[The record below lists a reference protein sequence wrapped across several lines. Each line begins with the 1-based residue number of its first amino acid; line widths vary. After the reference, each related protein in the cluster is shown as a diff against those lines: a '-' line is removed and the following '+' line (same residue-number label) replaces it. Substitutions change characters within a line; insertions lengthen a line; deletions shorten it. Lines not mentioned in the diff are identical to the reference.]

1 MGGALSSFAISIAA
15 NIVTSLFARNDTEK
29 EIRKAFQEAIEMWC
43 PNEDIRR
50 FKEKDIYKFVNGYIV
65 NPAIDSRELSEEL
78 KSFLDCFEKCIAN
91 HHSAALYLSAIKE
104 KDYYDIAMASLNLVH
119 AKLDSISKKLDVAN
133 PRHEE
138 LHFEAVA
145 EINTVLEEETV
156 DAVNVFLYGILAAF
170 DHDIY
175 AYIEEGED
183 KDLEV
188 VIDKDSLLQEEDG
201 GSFRP
206 KFHDFDY
213 DWDQEVGRDWSGIN
227 PDLDFWKMFS
237 ESYMAAFQL
246 MRIDFYDSIEELH
259 RIIDRKT
266 INDQLSKDE
275 KRLLTEII
283 ASMRAIQSIIEDHS
297 DMLEHPTIRDK
308 KTNKYSTRFFYR
320 TSIPMEFVERRQTRT
335 GYINVSC
342 PELTAIDLVTYQAR
356 SGSVTRAA
364 TVLAE
369 LVEKTDFRKYGTT
382 FLKVAPTACFQ
393 RLGSTSAYIQGIRIE
408 YGGEV
413 AG

>member
-1 MGGALSSFAISIAA
+1 MEMGGALSSFAISIAA

-65 NPAIDSRELSEEL
+65 NPAIDSRELSKEL

-119 AKLDSISKKLDVAN
+119 TKLDSISKKLDVAN

-201 GSFRP
+201 ESFRP

-297 DMLEHPTIRDK
+297 DIFGSVDSKFKNLKVEQE
-308 KTNKYSTRFFYR
+308 R
-320 TSIPMEFVERRQTRT
+320 TFEEDGIKLGYYKIIYEKDGYQELITETVAPEEMKDRLLDVYMINPEYYFKMT
-335 GYINVSC
+335 GYLG
-342 PELTAIDLVTYQAR
+342 ELFNLVR
-356 SGSVTRAA
+356 EWWKLSGEMDS
-364 TVLAE
+364 
-369 LVEKTDFRKYGTT
+369 
-382 FLKVAPTACFQ
+382 
-393 RLGSTSAYIQGIRIE
+393 
-408 YGGEV
+408 GG
-413 AG
+413 